1 MRFPMEKCQNGG
13 KTARFLI
20 DKKEKL
26 GLGLN

>member
-1 MRFPMEKCQNGG
+1 MIPYREMPTWG
-13 KTARFLI
+13 KTASFLI